1 MRKIAAIF
9 LTLLIVCCNDM
20 PNYVPNLVGVYTMT
34 HQVINNGNTD
44 SVVRRKQLKI
54 FTDKYVM
61 FGSNTISDS
70 TAVYGIG
77 EYKAERGKIIEYIF
91 YSSTF
96 GNKRD
101 TYELRIDTTPTGFK
115 QVIDR
120 IPLTVNGRP
129 YKLTEEYNKTGSPV
143 TSPLDGAWKQVKNI
157 YIRKKGDSS
166 VNSNPVEF
174 KVYKNGYF
182 IWAITTKD
190 SAQNNVSYFGYG
202 TFTMDGNNKSV
213 ETVRNSSL
221 ISGLVGRTYA
231 LDLEFPNADT
241 YKQTI
246 TFANGDRSVEIYQK
260 LN

>member
-1 MRKIAAIF
+1 MRKITAIF
-9 LTLLIVCCNDM
+9 LTLLVVCCNDE
-20 PNYVPNLVGVYTMT
+20 PNYVPHLVGVYSLT
-34 HQVINNGNTD
+34 HQLVNNGNSD
-44 SVVRRKQLKI
+44 SVVHRKQLKI

-77 EYKAERGKIIEYIF
+77 EYKADRGKITEYIF
-91 YSSTF
+91 YSSAY
-96 GNKRD
+96 GNRRD
-101 TYELRIDTTPTGFK
+101 TYELRIDTTPTGYR

-120 IPLTVNGRP
+120 ITMSGKV
-129 YKLTEEYNKTGSPV
+129 YKLTEDYNRVGSPV
-143 TSPLDGAWKQVKNI
+143 TSPLDGAWKQIKNI

-166 VNSNPVEF
+166 VNNNPVEF
-174 KVYKNGYF
+174 KFYKNGYF
-182 IWAITTKD
+182 LWAITAKD

-202 TFTMDGNNKSV
+202 TFTMQGDNKSV
-213 ETVRNSSL
+213 ETTRNSSL

-231 LDLEFPNADT
+231 LDLEFPDADS

-260 LN
+260 LK

>member
-1 MRKIAAIF
+1 MRKINTIF
-9 LTLLIVCCNDM
+9 LSLLIVCCNQQA
-20 PNYVPNLVGVYTMT
+20 NYVPNMVGAYAMT
-34 HQVINNGNTD
+34 SQIINNGNTD

-61 FGSNTISDS
+61 FASNTISDS

-77 EYKAERGKIIEYIF
+77 EYKADRGKVIEYIF
-91 YSSTF
+91 YTSAY
-96 GNKRD
+96 GNRRD
-101 TYELRIDTTPTGFK
+101 TYELKIDTTPTGYK

-120 IPLTVNGRP
+120 ITMSGKV
-129 YKLTEEYNKTGSPV
+129 YKLTEEYEKIGRPGNSV
-143 TSPLDGAWKQVKNI
+143 LDGAWKQIENI

-166 VNSNPVEF
+166 VNKTPAEF
-174 KVYKNGYF
+174 KVYKDGYF
-182 IWAITTKD
+182 IWAITAKD

-202 TFTMDGNNKSV
+202 TFTMQGNNKSV

-221 ISGLVGRTYA
+221 ISGLMGRTYA
-231 LDLEFPNADT
+231 IDLEFPDADT

-260 LN
+260 LK